1 MHAKALIRVF
11 CVDGPCRG
19 LQYLD
24 ADTGRV
30 LFDEEAERLGVWY
43 IYRVSATQLTHTD
56 FGPSRNAHFEY
67 AKPADKPGEHP
78 DRADDA

>member
-11 CVDGPCRG
+11 CVDGPCHG
-19 LQYLD
+19 IQYLD

-43 IYRVSATQLTHTD
+43 IYRVSATELTHTD
-56 FGPSRNAHFEY
+56 AGLDRNAHFEY
-67 AKPADKPGEHP
+67 AKPADTPGEHR
-78 DRADDA
+78 DRTDDA

>member
-19 LQYLD
+19 MQYLD

-30 LFDEEAERLGVWY
+30 LFDEEAQRLGVSY
-43 IYRVSATQLTHTD
+43 IYRVSATELTHTD

-67 AKPADKPGEHP
+67 AKPADKTDEQPGRP
-78 DRADDA
+78 DA